1 MKNNLNETEVRL
13 LEQILTGGSLNESKS
28 IQIAIRNHISDKKDA
43 LMEELSMNEPE
54 FRSFHT
60 KTLNNIFQF
69 LKDNE
74 FIAERE
80 GGVFF
85 ITDRGKNLRRLGT
98 LEKYA
103 AWQQETRQKNKVVIH
118 TIETRGYLDQDEII
132 RNRRALVLKRIKKFV
147 VYPLLILILLFFLLL
162 GAHHYNL
169 DKDIPFIKNL
179 FKTESETGK
188 QNKSSGKGDKHSGK
202 KHKNK
207 KHAQ

>member
-43 LMEELSMNEPE
+43 LMEELSMNEAE
-54 FRSFHT
+54 FRSFHI
-60 KTLNNIFQF
+60 KTINNIFQF

-85 ITDRGKNLRRLGT
+85 ITERGKNLRRQGT

-132 RNRRALVLKRIKKFV
+132 RNKRALVLKRIKKFV

-169 DKDIPFIKNL
+169 DKDMPFIKNL

-207 KHAQ
+207 KHTE